1 MFTINAYHNPYLMV
15 GQNRLQAVLNVSVA
29 QSQNLAP
36 APLALAIALD
46 RSGSMDGAKMRAARD
61 GAIKIVQALDENITF
76 MVVAFNERAKIIV
89 APSLGTP
96 KNKQQA
102 VDAIQHNVYA
112 TGGTCMS
119 YALDTIVQNFGRDTS
134 RALKILFLTDG

>member
-46 RSGSMDGAKMRAARD
+46 RSGSMEGSKMRAARD
-61 GAIKIVQALDENITF
+61 GAIKVVQALDEQMLFLIVPFNENAR
-76 MVVAFNERAKIIV
+76 VAFGPALANAE
-89 APSLGTP
+89 
-96 KNKQQA
+96 NKRR
-102 VDAIQHNVYA
+102 AIQILQSVNA
-112 TGGTCMS
+112 SGGT
-119 YALDTIVQNFGRDTS
+119 R
-134 RALKILFLTDG
+134 